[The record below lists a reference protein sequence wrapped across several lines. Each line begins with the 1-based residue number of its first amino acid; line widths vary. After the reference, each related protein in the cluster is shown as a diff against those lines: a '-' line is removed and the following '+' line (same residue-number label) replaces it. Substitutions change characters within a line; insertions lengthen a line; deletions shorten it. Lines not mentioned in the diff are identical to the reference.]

1 MERRVVWAVLF
12 LAGCGGDAECV
23 VDDDCAGS
31 HTACVQESCGCAAG
45 YGLDAG
51 GACVWNGVITDA
63 WQLDPGV
70 EKNPVTGALEFHGC
84 DMGRATQMVTMP
96 PYSRA
101 QPLVMELGFSGAP
114 AVGLGGR
121 WYEGFEAITKRI
133 CLGAVGYAPESAGGV
148 GTQIPLAVMPAFVD
162 SDSCGTRDPLTVDR
176 VAIERANDGECPA
189 PGTVPNG
196 DFEAASAW
204 NFTLPWGAA
213 SIDGVGQNGS
223 RGLHLTVPA
232 CKTPP
237 IFIDGRLSL
246 PSRGELP
253 SPALTFVTNMPGTQ
267 TRVLDSSVAHAGE
280 KIIGASATTAIGNGT
295 KTTLCIPPALEGT
308 DALVSIGF
316 NPGSCNGDEPPLVA
330 DIDNIRFVD
339 EPACGTD
346 ASIANSGFEANGV
359 ISSFRSGSTT
369 SIADPA
375 NAHTG
380 NGVLRM
386 SLNETCQTERFR
398 SLVVVPP
405 PAGSAG
411 PALRFFY
418 KQAPSV
424 NFRLTAVATSA
435 QEQHNAGVSYFGIG
449 PPLVYD
455 GAYHE
460 AVVCLDPK
468 LEGRGQVVTFRMF
481 EPTQTMAC
489 YTTVSA
495 EQAFVDDLSVT
506 TDPSCPAQ

>member
-1 MERRVVWAVLF
+1 MWAVLF
-12 LAGCGGDAECV
+12 LAGCGGDAAECV
-23 VDDDCAGS
+23 VDDDCAGA
-31 HTACVQESCGCAAG
+31 HAACAQESCACAAG
-45 YGLDAG
+45 YGFDAG

-70 EKNPVTGALEFHGC
+70 EKNSVTGALEFHGC
-84 DMGRATQMVTMP
+84 DMGRATQLVTMP

-121 WYEGFEAITKRI
+121 WHEGFDAITQRI
-133 CLGAVGYAPESAGGV
+133 CLGAVGYAPESAGGM
-148 GTQIPLAVMPAFVD
+148 GIQMPLVVMPAFAD
-162 SDSCGTRDPLTVDR
+162 PGSCGTRDPLTVDR
-176 VAIERANDGECPA
+176 VAIEPANEGECPA

-196 DFEAASAW
+196 DFEGTGGW
-204 NFTLPWGAA
+204 NFTRPWGTAT
-213 SIDGVGQNGS
+213 IGGVGQGGS

-232 CKTPP
+232 CEIPP

-246 PSRGELP
+246 PSRAELS
-253 SPALTFVTNMPGTQ
+253 SPALTFVTNQPGTQ
-267 TRVLDSSVAHAGE
+267 SRVLDSSIAHAGE
-280 KIIGASATTAIGNGT
+280 KIIGSSTTTAVGT
-295 KTTLCIPPALEGT
+295 SINTTLCIPPALEGT

-316 NPGSCNGDEPPLVA
+316 NPGSCAGGDPPLVA

-346 ASIANSGFEANGV
+346 ASIANPGFEAPGV
-359 ISSFRSGSTT
+359 ISSFRTGSVAA
-369 SIADPA
+369 IADPA

-386 SLNETCQTERFR
+386 SLNESCQTERFR
-398 SLVVVPP
+398 TLVVVPP
-405 PAGSAG
+405 SAGSAG

-424 NFRLTAVATSA
+424 NFRLTAVASSA
-435 QEQHNAGVSYFGIG
+435 QEQHNVGVSYFGIG
-449 PPLVYD
+449 PALVYD

-460 AVVCLDPK
+460 AIVCLDPK
-468 LEGRGQVVTFRMF
+468 LAGRGQVVTFRMF
-481 EPTQTMAC
+481 EPTQTAAC
-489 YTTVSA
+489 YSTMPA
-495 EQAFVDDLSVT
+495 EEAFVDDLSAT